1 MDFKACIYLV
11 LLVLKKNGYYVHNMD
26 ILENVWKNEVEKLN
40 MGRVF
45 DRPKEAFICLGGYS
59 STKQGTFEIS
69 PFMSSNIRQFF
80 AFFNPFF

>member
-1 MDFKACIYLV
+1 
-11 LLVLKKNGYYVHNMD
+11 MD
-26 ILENVWKNEVEKLN
+26 ILENVWKNEVKKLN

-69 PFMSSNIRQFF
+69 PFNIQTSLTSSNIRQFF

>member
-1 MDFKACIYLV
+1 
-11 LLVLKKNGYYVHNMD
+11 MD

-69 PFMSSNIRQFF
+69 PFNIQTSLTSSNGGQCF